1 MGFAHLH
8 LHTQYSLLDGAN
20 KIAELIPHVKSLNMP
35 AVAMTDH
42 GNMFGA
48 VEFYK
53 TAVAAG
59 VQPIIGC
66 EMYVA
71 PGDRRDKALRAGRG
85 DDFETAGNFHLI
97 LLATND
103 VGYKNLCRLVTLGYT
118 EGFYYKPRIDKTL
131 LREFNAGLIALS
143 GCLASEVNQAIAA
156 GSMDRARSV
165 MDEYRAMF
173 DGRYYVEIQ
182 DNHLPQQERANRE
195 LINLARELGLPL
207 VATNDCHYLQP
218 DDHKAHD
225 VLLCIQTGK
234 TLNDDK
240 RWRFGTDQLYVKSAD
255 EMRSAFPA
263 LDEAIDNTLDIARRC
278 TLELQ
283 FGRYQFPV
291 YQVPKDVTLEDQLG
305 GDARAGLA
313 ERIAVLCQQPGWSAE
328 QERVYE
334 ERLANE
340 LDVITRMGFA
350 GYFLIVAD
358 FTNYAK
364 RQGIPVGP
372 GRGSA
377 AGSLVA
383 YALRIT
389 DLDPLP
395 YNLLFERFLNPERKS
410 MPDIDMDFCF
420 ERRDEVIRY
429 VRERYG
435 EDHVAQIITFGTL
448 KGKAAI
454 KDVGRALEFSFGD
467 TDKIAKLYP
476 APKQGKDFP
485 LARALEMEPRLRAL
499 RDQGEREQM
508 LFEHALKLEGLLRHA
523 SKHAAGIVIGCRPL
537 VEDLPLFVDKEGS
550 VMTQFAGPHI
560 DEIGLIKFDFLGLK
574 TLTLVH
580 NVVRRVR
587 DGRGVS
593 IDLSTLPLDDKKTYR
608 LIAKGDTV
616 GIFQMESGGMRKL
629 VTQLRPTTFEDII
642 AVLALFRPGPLDSG
656 MVEQFI
662 KRKHGK
668 EEVKYPHP
676 KLRPILEP
684 TYGVIVYQEQV
695 MQIAQVLAGYS
706 LGDADNLRRA
716 MGKKDPVK
724 MQKERER
731 FIAGAGKQGI
741 AEKQAGEIFD
751 QMETFAMYGFNK
763 SHSAAYALV
772 SFQTAYL
779 KAHYPEE
786 FMAGLLTMEMSDTD
800 KTFKN
805 IAECRERG
813 IRILPPDVNESRED
827 FTVLAQPD
835 DNGLHAI
842 RFGLCA
848 VRGVGSKAV
857 ETILA
862 TRDAKGP
869 FSSLANFC
877 KRVLARSPATNGGAD
892 GPAPAAVPVAA
903 RSVAAGR
910 GSGAPA
916 TLANGSTN
924 DGQALAQVN
933 KKVIESLIKCG
944 AFDFT
949 AATRRQLAEV
959 LDKTLGWA
967 ASHAK
972 EDVNQIG
979 LFASKGM
986 NVDAPE
992 PALPRV
998 PPWSDKEMLKAERE
1012 ALGFYITAHPLD
1024 KFENDLKRCT
1034 NASCED
1040 LPEKADQSKVTLGGV
1055 IQRLQLKN
1063 SRKGDRYA
1071 AFTLEDKTGTVEVIC
1086 WPETYRKAEIDF
1098 ATDEP
1103 VSVSGTLEVG
1113 EERCQIIAD
1122 EVVLLVAHRAR
1133 TTQEVHLALRAERV
1147 NNELIAQ
1154 LKDTLAQHRGDC
1166 PAFLHLLLPNS
1177 TETIIALP
1185 RDLRVAATEGM
1196 IEAVEQLC
1204 GRGVASLQ

>member
-20 KIAELIPHVKSLNMP
+20 KIADLIPRVKALGMP

-48 VEFYK
+48 IEFYK

-71 PGDRRDKALRAGRG
+71 PGDRRDKQKVVRG
-85 DDFETAGNFHLI
+85 DDFETAGNFHLV
-97 LLATND
+97 LLATNQE
-103 VGYKNLCRLVTLGYT
+103 GYRNLCRLVTLGYT
-118 EGFYYKPRIDKTL
+118 EGFYYKPRIDKAL
-131 LREFNAGLIALS
+131 LREFNGGLIALS
-143 GCLASEVNQAIAA
+143 GCLASEVNQALMS
-156 GSMDRARSV
+156 GSMDRARNV
-165 MDEYRAMF
+165 LTEYREIF
-173 DGRYYVEIQ
+173 GDRYYVEIQ
-182 DNHLPQQERANRE
+182 DNHLKEQERANRE
-195 LINLARELGLPL
+195 LITLADELSLPL
-207 VATNDCHYLQP
+207 VATNDCHYLHSE
-218 DDHKAHD
+218 DHAAHD

-234 TLNDDK
+234 TFNDEK
-240 RWRFGTDQLYVKSAD
+240 RWRFGTDQLFVKDPSQMLA
-255 EMRSAFPA
+255 AFGER
-263 LDEAIDNTLDIARRC
+263 DEAVRNTLDIAKRC
-278 TLELQ
+278 TLELE

-291 YQVPKDVTLEDQLG
+291 FQVPKNVTLEDQLER
-305 GDARAGLA
+305 DARAGL
-313 ERIAVLCQQPGWSAE
+313 
-328 QERVYE
+328 E
-334 ERLANE
+334 ERLIGLRTLGNWDAQREAVYQERLNTE
-340 LDVITRMGFA
+340 LAVIKKMGFA

-364 RQGIPVGP
+364 NQGIPVGP

-377 AGSLVA
+377 AGSIVA
-383 YALRIT
+383 WALRIT
-389 DLDPLP
+389 DLDPIP

-429 VRERYG
+429 VREKYG

-454 KDVGRALEFSFGD
+454 KDVGRALEFTFGE

-485 LARALEMEPRLRAL
+485 LADALQMEPRLREL
-499 RDQGEREQM
+499 RDKGEREQQ
-508 LFEHALKLEGLLRHA
+508 LFTHALKLEGLLRHA
-523 SKHAAGIVIGCRPL
+523 SKHAAGIVIGSRPL
-537 VEDLPLFVDKEGS
+537 VEDLPLFMDKEGS
-550 VMTQFAGPHI
+550 VMTQFSGPHV

-580 NVVRRVR
+580 NVVRRIR
-587 DGRGVS
+587 DGRDVT
-593 IDLSTLPLDDKKTYR
+593 IDVSTLPLDDKATYR
-608 LIAKGDTV
+608 IIAKGDTI

-629 VTQLRPTTFEDII
+629 VTQLRPNTFEDVI

-676 KLRPILEP
+676 KLEPILEP

-716 MGKKDPVK
+716 MGKKDAGK
-724 MQKERER
+724 MKKERER
-731 FIAGAGKQGI
+731 FISGAGAQKI
-741 AEKQAGEIFD
+741 PEAKAGEIFD
-751 QMETFAMYGFNK
+751 QMETFAQYGFNK

-779 KAHYPEE
+779 KAHFREE
-786 FMAGLLTMEMSDTD
+786 FMAGLLTLEMGDTD

-813 IRILPPDVNESRED
+813 IRILPPDVNESRQD

-835 DNGLHAI
+835 PNGMRPI

-857 ETILA
+857 DAILA
-862 TRDAKGP
+862 AREKDGP
-869 FSSLANFC
+869 FTSLANFC
-877 KRVLARSPATNGGAD
+877 KRVLAIRTGEGAD
-892 GPAPAAVPVAA
+892 APD
-903 RSVAAGR
+903 
-910 GSGAPA
+910 AP
-916 TLANGSTN
+916 STP
-924 DGQALAQVN
+924 AQVN
-933 KKVIESLIKCG
+933 KKVVESLIKCG
-944 AFDFT
+944 AFDSLV
-949 AATRRQLAEV
+949 ANRRQLLDV
-959 LDKTLGWA
+959 LDKALAWGATY
-967 ASHAK
+967 AK
-972 EDVNQIG
+972 AEDTKQIG
-979 LFASKGM
+979 LFSSRGIT
-986 NVDAPE
+986 VEAPE
-992 PALPRV
+992 PPLPAAQAW
-998 PPWSDKEMLKAERE
+998 PDKERLKAEHE

-1024 KFENDLKRCT
+1024 KYEADLKRFT
-1034 NASCED
+1034 NALCEQLSD
-1040 LPEKADQSKVTLGGV
+1040 KPDQCKVTLGGV

-1063 SRKGDRYA
+1063 SKKGDRYA

-1098 ATDEP
+1098 TTDEP
-1103 VSVSGTLEVG
+1103 VCVTGTLEVG

-1122 EVVLLVAHRAR
+1122 EVTLLTHYRAR
-1133 TTQEVHLALRAERV
+1133 TAQEVHLALIAERV
-1147 NNELIAQ
+1147 TEELFAQ
-1154 LKDTLAQHRGDC
+1154 LKDTLSQHRGDC
-1166 PAFLHLLLPNS
+1166 PCYVHLLLPNR
-1177 TETIIALP
+1177 TETVIALP
-1185 RDLRVAATEGM
+1185 RELRVAATEGM
-1196 IEAVEQLC
+1196 LEAVEQLC

>member
-20 KIAELIPHVKSLNMP
+20 KIANLIPRVKDLAMP

-71 PGDRRDKALRAGRG
+71 PGDRREKQRAVRG

-97 LLATND
+97 LLAMD
-103 VGYKNLCRLVTLGYT
+103 AQGYKNLCRLVTLGYT
-118 EGFYYKPRIDKTL
+118 EGFYYKPRIDKAL
-131 LREFNAGLIALS
+131 LRELNGGLLALS
-143 GCLASEVNQAIAA
+143 GCLASEVNQALAS
-156 GSMDRARSV
+156 GSIERARGV
-165 MDEYRAMF
+165 MEEYRALF
-173 DGRYYVEIQ
+173 DGRYYVEVQ

-195 LINLARELGLPL
+195 LIALARELGLPL
-207 VATNDCHYLQP
+207 VATNDCHYLEP
-218 DDHKAHD
+218 ADHTADD

-234 TLNDDK
+234 TLNDEK
-240 RWRFGTDQLYVKSAD
+240 RWRFGTDQLYVKGPD
-255 EMRSAFPA
+255 EMRHAFPA
-263 LDEAIDNTLDIARRC
+263 VGEAIDNTLDVARRC
-278 TLELQ
+278 TLELE

-291 YQVPKDVTLEDQLG
+291 FQVPEGVTREEQLER
-305 GDARAGLA
+305 DARSGLA
-313 ERIAVLCQQPGWSAE
+313 DRLAVLRQNGEWSPARE
-328 QERVYE
+328 ALYE
-334 ERLANE
+334 ERLVAE
-340 LDVITRMGFA
+340 LDVIKRMGFA

-389 DLDPLP
+389 DLDPIP
-395 YNLLFERFLNPERKS
+395 YSLLFERFLNPERKS

-454 KDVGRALEFSFGD
+454 KDVGRALEFSFGE

-485 LARALEMEPRLRAL
+485 LAKALEMEPRLRSL
-499 RDQGEREQM
+499 REQGEREQL

-537 VEDLPLFVDKEGS
+537 VEDLPLIVDKEGS

-580 NVVRRVR
+580 NVVHRIRT
-587 DGRGVS
+587 GRGVT
-593 IDLSTLPLDDKKTYR
+593 IDLSTLPLDDKKTYK

-616 GIFQMESGGMRKL
+616 GVFQMESGGMRKL

-695 MQIAQVLAGYS
+695 MQIAQVHAGYS

-731 FIAGAGKQGI
+731 FIDGAGKQGI

-786 FMAGLLTMEMSDTD
+786 FMAGLLSMEMGDTD

-813 IRILPPDVNESRED
+813 IRVLPPDVNESRED
-827 FTVLAQPD
+827 FTVLAQAD
-835 DNGLHAI
+835 ENGMRPI

-857 ETILA
+857 ETILSA
-862 TRDAKGP
+862 GDAGGP
-869 FSSLANFC
+869 FTSLANFC
-877 KRVLARSPATNGGAD
+877 KRVGGRV
-892 GPAPAAVPVAA
+892 APTSVPGAA
-903 RSVAAGR
+903 RSAAGEE
-910 GSGAPA
+910 GGAQ
-916 TLANGSTN
+916 ANGTN
-924 DGQALAQVN
+924 GEGQAGAQVN
-933 KKVIESLIKCG
+933 KKVVESLIKCG
-944 AFDFT
+944 AFDSFG
-949 AATRRQLAEV
+949 ATRRQLVEG
-959 LDKTLGWA
+959 LDKTLQWA
-967 ASHAK
+967 AKRAEEEATTQFGFSFQK
-972 EDVNQIG
+972 ETP
-979 LFASKGM
+979 K
-986 NVDAPE
+986 
-992 PALPRV
+992 PALPKV
-998 PPWSDKEMLKAERE
+998 GAWSDKEMLKAERE
-1012 ALGFYITAHPLD
+1012 AIGFYITAHPLD
-1024 KFENDLKRCT
+1024 KYESDFKRFT
-1034 NASCED
+1034 HASCEE
-1040 LPEKADQSKVTLGGV
+1040 LPEKGDQTKVTLGGV

-1071 AFTLEDKTGTVEVIC
+1071 AFTLEDKTGTVEIIC
-1086 WPETYRKAEIDF
+1086 WPETYRRTEIDF
-1098 ATDEP
+1098 TTDEP
-1103 VSVSGTLEVG
+1103 VCVSGTLEVG
-1113 EERCQIIAD
+1113 EERCQVIAD
-1122 EVVLLVAHRAR
+1122 QVVLLAAHRAR
-1133 TTQEVHLALRAERV
+1133 STQEVHLALRAERV
-1147 NNELIAQ
+1147 TDELIGR
-1154 LKDTLAQHRGDC
+1154 LKATLAEHRGDC